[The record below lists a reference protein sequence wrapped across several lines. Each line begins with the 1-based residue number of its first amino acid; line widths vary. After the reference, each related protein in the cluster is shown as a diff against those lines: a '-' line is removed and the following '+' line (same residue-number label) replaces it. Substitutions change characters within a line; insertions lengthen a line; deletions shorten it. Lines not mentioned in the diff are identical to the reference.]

1 MENNPYSL
9 TPWRPVLIA
18 TVVVGFFWPLSVI
31 IAPKLSAGYTALV
44 AFAAGLF
51 AATMLPS
58 GELPPF
64 RIYMAITIALGL
76 IAQVVAWVTI
86 PLFWC
91 RLFSH
96 NNFCT
101 YPHHGGPISLFAI
114 ISFGLYLFLVVMI
127 YLWHRS

>member
-1 MENNPYSL
+1 MKHYPYSL

-18 TVVVGFFWPLSVI
+18 TVVAGFFWPLSVI
-31 IAPKLSAGYTALV
+31 IAPKLGAGYTALV

-64 RIYMAITIALGL
+64 RVYMAITIALGL
-76 IAQVVAWVTI
+76 MAQVVAWVTI

-96 NNFCT
+96 SNFCT
-101 YPHHGGPISLFAI
+101 YPYEGGPTFPFAYI
-114 ISFGLYLFLVVMI
+114 TFGLYLFLVVMI
-127 YLWHRS
+127 YLWYRS